1 MKTYFQKE
9 AKNLGN
15 ITTELWNKLWS
26 RINVVE
32 DETSCWEWQ
41 GKSIAKGYPYIHIND
56 ENRNERANRLVWI
69 ACKSLLPKEL
79 LVLHNCNNSICCRPT
94 HLKAGTSLDNA
105 YDKIACGHSNAGE
118 HHPNSKLTK
127 AKVVAIR
134 AIAALGTL
142 SQTDLGKMF
151 GIHESTVSGIVNGKT
166 WNRANIGKA

>member
-1 MKTYFQKE
+1 MKTFFEKE

-32 DETSCWEWQ
+32 DEFSCWEWQ
-41 GKSIAKGYPYIHIND
+41 GKSVAKGYPYIHCGKKG
-56 ENRNERANRLVWI
+56 EGKGQNERENRLVWI

-94 HLKAGTSLDNA
+94 HLKAGTNLDNA
-105 YDKIACGHSNAGE
+105 YDKVACGHRNAGE
-118 HHPNSKLTK
+118 NHPFAKLTK
-127 AKVVAIR
+127 AKVIAIR

-142 SQTDLGKMF
+142 TQRDVAKMF
-151 GIHESTVSGIVNGKT
+151 GITEST
-166 WNRANIGKA
+166 